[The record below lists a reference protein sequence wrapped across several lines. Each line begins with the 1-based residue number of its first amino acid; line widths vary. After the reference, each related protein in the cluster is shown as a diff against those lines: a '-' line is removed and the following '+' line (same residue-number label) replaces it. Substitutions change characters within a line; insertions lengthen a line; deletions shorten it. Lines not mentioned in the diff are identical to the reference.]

1 MPQIPRYNRGLGPTV
16 DMQAG
21 QLAPRLGDFS
31 QAVAAPYRVASEV
44 LDSVSEVAAA
54 YEQKRQNT
62 EFNRYEQ
69 QYYNQ
74 IDRESME
81 FVNTDV
87 SRTPQEYRNK
97 ADARFNKLINGIDEI
112 DSIPSSLKEKLKTNA
127 KFRLN
132 SRLLD
137 GEKDAF
143 ARQLEDDSEL
153 YSNRLETLVKDW
165 AYSEGQSVDVGG
177 GAPPISKQDVIMQD
191 MLEIVRQANEEGL
204 PFDLD
209 ENDLFLL
216 GEAEK
221 NNQIVTLENAPLKE
235 VQLRYDDIRLGRG
248 RYSKLSLE
256 ERLNLAE
263 PLKSH
268 ITFLQTV
275 RVSQLKDEGNNL
287 TSSMYSDQD
296 NMDAYYNQ
304 ANGVADQL
312 DALNRPEAALDLRNL
327 ADNMQATVNVVN
339 DLAFATDEEV
349 NEYLSTEFQKAKA
362 AAGTPEATAAL
373 SRLMLIQEK
382 INDRNALKESDPGGY
397 TYSALLRKNG
407 EAPTPEQIIQA
418 QSEMG
423 LSNFELTPFR
433 EQDLTALKG
442 DLESASAQDKLSIVG
457 QFMSQY
463 KATTTLE
470 DGQIVNIENIAM
482 SKAISSGVITP
493 AMNLALQ
500 TTTTRALDIL
510 NAEMID
516 AKKLTDTME
525 KPDISELSKSVN
537 EELLPWFE
545 SSLGGDIEGGI
556 LDQGATGQRI
566 NSVDGLRDAV
576 FKLAKVYHVQ
586 GGQSLSDAAHNAAK
600 IIMDSYVFEEVG
612 SQTLRIPKHLEGVT
626 DTVTKV
632 LNDRF
637 TVDYLVDKIVIPPSQ
652 FGAGNIS
659 AQSAALA
666 YAQDIVKYGGW
677 RTTDD
682 DSAGFLVDGNG
693 NEVRLIKDFDGNV
706 ATAINP
712 QTGEEMVV
720 GSRFQ
725 IGFQDA
731 FSFEQARSVLQ
742 EDLSDEA
749 KVVDDRI
756 QFFQDLLRDEND
768 QAERKKLYFQIQDLE
783 QELQIIETWANNGV
797 MPTHLFP
804 NGEEFFVEE
813 FFDESRRDVIA
824 ESLEEFRET
833 REQVGGPVR

>member
-1 MPQIPRYNRGLGPTV
+1 MPQIPRYNRGLGPAV
-16 DMQAG
+16 EMQAG
-21 QLAPRLGDFS
+21 QLAPRLQDFS

-44 LDSVSEVAAA
+44 LGGVSETAAA

-69 QYYNQ
+69 QYYNL
-74 IDRESME
+74 IDNESME
-81 FVNTDV
+81 FVTTDV
-87 SRTPQEYRNK
+87 SRTPKEYKENS
-97 ADARFNKLINGIDEI
+97 DARFNKIINSIDGI
-112 DSIPSSLKEKLKTNA
+112 DSIPSSLKQKLKTNA
-127 KFRLN
+127 TFRLN
-132 SRLLD
+132 SRLLE
-137 GEKDAF
+137 GAQNAF
-143 ARQLEDDSEL
+143 TRQLEDDSEL
-153 YSNRLETLVKDW
+153 YNNRLQTLVKDW
-165 AYSEGQSVDVGG
+165 AYSDGQFVDVGG
-177 GAPPISKQDVIMQD
+177 GAAPISKQDVIMQD
-191 MLEIVRQANEEGL
+191 MLEIIRQAKEEGL

-209 ENDLFLL
+209 EDDLFLL
-216 GEAEK
+216 GETEK
-221 NNQIVTLENAPLKE
+221 NNQIITLENSPLAQ

-248 RYSKLSLE
+248 KYSKLNLE

-263 PLKSH
+263 SLKSH
-268 ITFLQTV
+268 ITFLQTT

-296 NMDAYYNQ
+296 NMDRYYDQ
-304 ANGVADQL
+304 ANNVANEL
-312 DALNRPEAALDLRNL
+312 DALNRPEAATELRVL
-327 ADNMQATVNVVN
+327 ADNMQATVNVLN

-349 NEYLSTEFQKAKA
+349 NDYLSAEFENAKSS
-362 AAGTPEATAAL
+362 AGTPEATAAL

-382 INDRNALKESDPGGY
+382 INERNTLKESDPGGY
-397 TYSALLRKNG
+397 AYSALLRKNG

-418 QSEMG
+418 QAEMG

-433 EQDLTALKG
+433 ESDLTALKS
-442 DLESASAQDKLSIVG
+442 DLESASATDQLSMVR

-463 KATTTLE
+463 STTTTLE
-470 DGQIVNIENIAM
+470 DGQVVNIGNIAM
-482 SKAISSGVITP
+482 SKAIASGVITP
-493 AMNLALQ
+493 SMNIALQ
-500 TTTTRALDIL
+500 TTQTRALDIL
-510 NAEMID
+510 NAETID
-516 AKKLTDTME
+516 DKKLTDTME

-545 SSLGGDIEGGI
+545 SSLGGDIGGGV

-566 NSVDGLRDAV
+566 NSVDGIRDAV

-600 IIMDSYVFEEVG
+600 IIMDSYVFEDVG

-626 DTVTKV
+626 DTITKV

-637 TVDYLVDKIVIPPSQ
+637 TVDYLVDKIVIPPNQ

-666 YAQDIVKYGGW
+666 YAQDIVKHGGW

-693 NEVRLIKDFDGNV
+693 NEVRLIKDFDGNI
-706 ATAINP
+706 ATAIDP
-712 QTGEEMVV
+712 QTEEEVVV
-720 GSRFQ
+720 GSRFE

-742 EDLSDEA
+742 GDLSEEA
-749 KVVDDRI
+749 QVVNTRI
-756 QFFQDLLRDEND
+756 EFFQDLLRNEND
-768 QAERKKLYFQIQDLE
+768 RAERKKLFFQIQDLQ
-783 QELQIIETWANNGV
+783 QELEIIETWANNGV

-813 FFDESRRDVIA
+813 FFAESRRDDIA